1 MDVTDKQLVEKFAA
15 FEKEQ
20 DPTLVY
26 EASDLIEATEQDVPA
41 GDAAARQR
49 AVSRWLRFLAA
60 LDRNIDPKWNLEDA
74 PARCV
79 TPPVSH
85 GMVYS
90 TGEVDPLTITDA
102 AARTEYEQSL
112 KASKHREKWYDIQ
125 YQLRGISERAM
136 RFVELLLAERYTN
149 SERDR
154 QEFEELLAESPV
166 NELRKEQLR
175 VLIPR
180 QATEH

>member
-90 TGEVDPLTITDA
+90 TGEVAPLTIPDA
-102 AARTEYEQSL
+102 AART
-112 KASKHREKWYDIQ
+112 
-125 YQLRGISERAM
+125 
-136 RFVELLLAERYTN
+136 
-149 SERDR
+149 
-154 QEFEELLAESPV
+154 
-166 NELRKEQLR
+166 
-175 VLIPR
+175 
-180 QATEH
+180 